1 MDEGG
6 LLEGN
11 QKDKAREKH
20 KHTPTQVVVSMLAL
34 ARTVKL
40 LSMPLTGIQKNLYL
54 YRRICRFVS
63 AVFDITAEECHY

>member
-34 ARTVKL
+34 ART
-40 LSMPLTGIQKNLYL
+40 I
-54 YRRICRFVS
+54 
-63 AVFDITAEECHY
+63 